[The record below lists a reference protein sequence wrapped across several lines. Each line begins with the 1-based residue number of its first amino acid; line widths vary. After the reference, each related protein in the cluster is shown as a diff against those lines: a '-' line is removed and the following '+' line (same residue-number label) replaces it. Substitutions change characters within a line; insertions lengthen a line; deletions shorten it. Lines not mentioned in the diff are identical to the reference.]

1 MRPSVLMNHTV
12 RDREIFTHTRTHTHG
27 HSHCADPASLSLII
41 SHKCITA
48 AVQTLKQA
56 NYDARTFT
64 LGARTGTSAA
74 ASGVILQQLRRTR
87 EYVGCKFVKQT
98 STLAHTFEKP
108 SWFPFCLQ
116 LPPTTVG
123 IPLSSARQ
131 RDFVS
136 NDLNSSLRLAS
147 LFYLKLILGVIMSS
161 FVPTLKTRSKSEL
174 LLNIL

>member
-74 ASGVILQQLRRTR
+74 ASGVILQQLRHTR

-98 STLAHTFEKP
+98 STLLKNLLGFLSAFNYRQLLSGFHCQAHGKETLYQMI
-108 SWFPFCLQ
+108 S
-116 LPPTTVG
+116 
-123 IPLSSARQ
+123 I
-131 RDFVS
+131 
-136 NDLNSSLRLAS
+136 LAS
-147 LFYLKLILGVIMSS
+147 SWPPCF
-161 FVPTLKTRSKSEL
+161 T
-174 LLNIL
+174 

>member
-12 RDREIFTHTRTHTHG
+12 RDREIYLHTHTHG

-74 ASGVILQQLRRTR
+74 ASGVILQQLRHTG
-87 EYVGCKFVKQT
+87 EYVGCKFVTQT
-98 STLAHTFEKP
+98 STLAHNVWKNLLGFLSAFNYRKLLSGFHCQAHNKETLYQMISIP
-108 SWFPFCLQ
+108 ASSWPPCL
-116 LPPTTVG
+116 TW
-123 IPLSSARQ
+123 
-131 RDFVS
+131 
-136 NDLNSSLRLAS
+136 
-147 LFYLKLILGVIMSS
+147 SS
-161 FVPTLKTRSKSEL
+161 F
-174 LLNIL
+174 